1 MDNNSPLARCHLS
14 LLDYRRTLRDMANR
28 PSVRSSSSTP
38 AATTELVAD
47 LQSTLRARLP
57 SADLTPEE
65 LDQRRWWSGPDIVL
79 IVDDYD
85 LVTGQLGSPL
95 GDLVDL
101 VAHGRDIGFHL
112 VLARRVRGTAR
123 SSFEPLFQ
131 RLQELNTPGLIFSG
145 DPDEGPLLGSQ
156 KAVPLPVGRA
166 FYVRHQLP
174 TVLVQTAHV
183 RTRDPAGTAPR
194 GWERPR

>member
-1 MDNNSPLARCHLS
+1 M
-14 LLDYRRTLRDMANR
+14 
-28 PSVRSSSSTP
+28 
-38 AATTELVAD
+38 
-47 LQSTLRARLP
+47 
-57 SADLTPEE
+57 
-65 LDQRRWWSGPDIVL
+65 
-79 IVDDYD
+79 
-85 LVTGQLGSPL
+85 TGQLGSPL
-95 GDLVDL
+95 SDLVDL

-166 FYVRHQLP
+166 FFVRHQRP
-174 TVLVQTAHV
+174 TVLVQTAHAMPTSPVTAADEQIRAATVTSLRGRV
-183 RTRDPAGTAPR
+183 RKRA
-194 GWERPR
+194 